1 MQQGLEL
8 CPKAE
13 KAMAYFKEVK
23 TISASG
29 KLGEQEYVM
38 ELIPSTGNAEG
49 RNAARMNHKL
59 T

>member
-1 MQQGLEL
+1 M